1 MDSGGGLAAG
11 VLVLLFRRELSAI
24 EALPEALLLFTG
36 AANVGYGLYS
46 GSLLRG
52 VPAAGALRALVVANA
67 VWAGLCALLAAGAL
81 RAGRRAGVRLTWRA
95 KGCISGCLRG
105 WSIGASG
112 TPRFSGSGRC
122 GSRAGGDGRREG
134 AGAAYRSAL
143 RPIRLPSLS
152 LISATNWPP
161 TAVFG

>member
-67 VWAGLCALLAAGAL
+67 VWAGLCALLAAG
-81 RAGRRAGVRLTWRA
+81 TW
-95 KGCISGCLRG
+95 G
-105 WSIGASG
+105 GASAWG
-112 TPRFSGSGRC
+112 TAHLAS
-122 GSRAGGDGRREG
+122 EG
-134 AGAAYRSAL
+134 VYVGLLAWVEYRSLWHATV
-143 RPIRLPSLS
+143 LS
-152 LISATNWPP
+152 
-161 TAVFG
+161 

>member
-1 MDSGGGLAAG
+1 MAIAARILPRVDSGGGLAAG

-67 VWAGLCALLAAGAL
+67 VWAGLCALLAAG
-81 RAGRRAGVRLTWRA
+81 TW
-95 KGCISGCLRG
+95 G
-105 WSIGASG
+105 GASAWG
-112 TPRFSGSGRC
+112 TAHL
-122 GSRAGGDGRREG
+122 AGEG
-134 AGAAYRSAL
+134 VYVGLLAWVEYRSFWYATVL
-143 RPIRLPSLS
+143 R
-152 LISATNWPP
+152 
-161 TAVFG
+161 